1 MARSKKTTLKQ
12 FLENRAK
19 TIAVSNK
26 RAALFA
32 DAMNKNIKGEI
43 YSGLAYWN
51 ICHDVFSDNE
61 IAEKLCFE
69 CWTAFD
75 FKRSLE
81 EAGVPF
87 P

>member
-1 MARSKKTTLKQ
+1 MARRKKTTLKQ

-32 DAMNKNIKGEI
+32 DAMSKHIKGDV
-43 YSGLAYWN
+43 YSGLAFWN
-51 ICHDVFSDNE
+51 IAHDVFGENVL
-61 IAEKLCFE
+61 AEKLCFE
-69 CWTAFD
+69 CWQAFD

-81 EAGVPF
+81 NAGVSA
-87 P
+87 

>member
-1 MARSKKTTLKQ
+1 MARRKKTTLKQ

-32 DAMNKNIKGEI
+32 SAMNKSIKGDV
-43 YSGLAYWN
+43 YSELAFWN
-51 ICHDVFSDNE
+51 ICHDVFGDNP
-61 IAEKLCFE
+61 ISEKLCAE
-69 CWTAFD
+69 CWQAFD

-81 EAGVPF
+81 EAGVSNV
-87 P
+87 

>member
-1 MARSKKTTLKQ
+1 MARRKKTTLKQ

-32 DAMNKNIKGEI
+32 DAMSKHIKGDV
-43 YSGLAYWN
+43 YSGLAFWN
-51 ICHDVFSDNE
+51 ICHDVFGDNP
-61 IAEKLCFE
+61 IAEKLCFDT
-69 CWTAFD
+69 WTAFD

-81 EAGVPF
+81 EEGVPGA
-87 P
+87 